1 MSDIDPLSLA
11 DHAVMIGLVSR
22 GQAHEAAAE
31 AENGSLDALVKVFG
45 RKGLLTSWQLERLK
59 KGDIHGFFF
68 GNYKVLFHLA
78 EGTFARVYRGIHKDN
93 GMSVAIKVLRQRFSS
108 DPSAVNLF
116 HKEAEAG
123 MKLRHPNI
131 IEILDFGETDKQ
143 HYIIMEFL
151 EGANL
156 RDFLKI
162 RPKIS
167 PEDALPLMLGLAKG
181 LKYSFEQGV
190 THRDIKGTNVLIS
203 NAGVAKLV
211 DFGLATID
219 SEDKKTSMQN
229 QRTVDY
235 AALERTCGSEKGD
248 SRSDIYFLG
257 SVFYQMLTGQV
268 PMKEVESKDF
278 LEKMLK
284 RSFGAIVPLNE
295 HRHAPEPELSAI
307 IVKMMKMDL
316 KSRYQNLDDVI
327 KDLELYQTRNKS
339 GILGL
344 ESHVGEDEEFLASL
358 DEIFVRKPGSDD
370 AAAVAEHPAHGTEQ
384 GHEQG
389 GAAAAKPSTQKQLL
403 CVEAQTEIQD
413 AFRRSLTKIGF
424 RVILVAN
431 AEVAAER
438 YRESPPDAV
447 IFDADGLG
455 PEGLQSL
462 VAMSEQARQDRHDFT
477 ALVLLGPKQRKL
489 RETLPES
496 DHFVVLQKPVKMKYV
511 QHAIMRLINA
521 K

>member
-1 MSDIDPLSLA
+1 MSDIDPLSLS
-11 DHAVMIGLVSR
+11 DHAVMIGLISR
-22 GQAHEAAAE
+22 GQAQEAAAE
-31 AENGSLDALVKVFG
+31 AENGSLEALVKVYG
-45 RKGLLTSWQLERLK
+45 RKGLLTSWQLDRLK
-59 KGDIHGFFF
+59 KGEVQGFFF

-78 EGTFARVYRGIHKDN
+78 EGTFARVYRGVHKDT
-93 GMSVAIKVLRQRFSS
+93 GMPVAIKVLRQRFSS
-108 DPSAVNLF
+108 DPGAVNLF

-123 MKLRHPNI
+123 MKLNHPNI
-131 IEILDFGETDKQ
+131 IQILDFGETDKQ

-162 RPKIS
+162 RPRIS
-167 PEDALPLMLGLAKG
+167 PEDALPLMIGLSKG
-181 LKYSFEQGV
+181 LKYSFEHGV

-203 NAGVAKLV
+203 NAGEAKLV
-211 DFGLATID
+211 DFGLATMD
-219 SEDKKTSMQN
+219 SEDKKTAMQN

-248 SRSDIYFLG
+248 QRSDIYFLG

-278 LEKMLK
+278 LEKMLR
-284 RSFGAIVPLNE
+284 RSFNAIIPLSE

-307 IVKMMKMDL
+307 VEKMMRIEL
-316 KSRYQNLDDVI
+316 KSRYQNMDDVI
-327 KDLELYQTRNKS
+327 KDLERYQSRIKS

-344 ESHVGEDEEFLASL
+344 ETHLGEDEEFLASL
-358 DEIFVRKPGSDD
+358 DDIFIRRPGTDD
-370 AAAVAEHPAHGTEQ
+370 TPAAPERGLGAGEH
-384 GHEQG
+384 
-389 GAAAAKPSTQKQLL
+389 GALPPAKPTIKKQLL

-413 AFRRSLTKIGF
+413 AFRKSLTKLGF
-424 RVILVAN
+424 RVILVSN

-455 PEGLQSL
+455 PEGLNALAEMQD
-462 VAMSEQARQDRHDFT
+462 QATTDGHIFT

-489 RETLPES
+489 RETLTET
-496 DHFVVLQKPVKMKYV
+496 DHFAVLQKPVKMKQV
-511 QHAIMRLINA
+511 QYAIMRLINA

>member
-1 MSDIDPLSLA
+1 MSDIDPISLA
-11 DHAVMIGLVSR
+11 DHAVMIGLITRS
-22 GQAHEAAAE
+22 QAQEALSE
-31 AENGSLDALVKVFG
+31 AEDGTLKALTKVFG
-45 RKGLLTSWQLERLK
+45 RKGLLTSWQLDRLK
-59 KGDIHGFFF
+59 KGDIQGFFF
-68 GNYKVLFHLA
+68 GDYKVLFHLA

-108 DPSAVNLF
+108 DPAAVNLF

-131 IEILDFGETDKQ
+131 IEIIEFGETEKQ
-143 HYIIMEFL
+143 HYIVMEFL

-162 RPKIS
+162 RTKIS
-167 PEDALPLMLGLAKG
+167 AEDALPLMIGLSKG

-203 NAGVAKLV
+203 NAGEAKLV

-235 AALERTCGSEKGD
+235 AALERTGGSEKGD
-248 SRSDIYFLG
+248 IRSDIYFLG
-257 SVFYQMLTGQV
+257 SVFYQMITGQV

-284 RSFGAIVPLNE
+284 RSFGAIIPLSE

-307 IVKMMKMDL
+307 VEKMMKMEL
-316 KSRYQNLDDVI
+316 KSRYQNMDDVV
-327 KDLELYQTRNKS
+327 KDLERYQSRIKS

-344 ESHVGEDEEFLASL
+344 ESHLGEEEDFAAIL
-358 DEIFVRKPGSDD
+358 DDIFIRRPGSDD
-370 AAAVAEHPAHGTEQ
+370 TPASPEPLTAGSDQ
-384 GHEQG
+384 
-389 GAAAAKPSTQKQLL
+389 ASANAPKSDNKKQLL

-413 AFRRSLTKIGF
+413 AFKKSLTKIGF
-424 RVILVAN
+424 RVILVGN
-431 AEVAAER
+431 ADVAAER
-438 YRESPPDAV
+438 FRESPPDAV

-462 VAMSEQARQDRHDFT
+462 VAMRNQAHEDGHYFI
-477 ALVLLGPKQRKL
+477 ALVLLGPKQRNL
-489 RETLPES
+489 REILPEGDRFS
-496 DHFVVLQKPVKMKYV
+496 VLQKPVKMKQV
-511 QHAIMRLINA
+511 QYAIMRLMNP

>member
-1 MSDIDPLSLA
+1 MSDIDPLSLS
-11 DHAVMIGLVSR
+11 DNAVMIGLLSR

-31 AENGSLDALVKVFG
+31 AEDGSLDALVKVFG
-45 RKGLLTSWQLERLK
+45 RKGLLTSWQLDRLK
-59 KGDIHGFFF
+59 KGDVHGFFF

-78 EGTFARVYRGIHKDN
+78 EGTFARVYRGVHKDT
-93 GMSVAIKVLRQRFSS
+93 GMPVAIKVLRQRFSN
-108 DPSAVNLF
+108 DPVAVNLF

-131 IEILDFGETDKQ
+131 IQILDFGETDKQ

-162 RPKIS
+162 RPRIS
-167 PEDALPLMLGLAKG
+167 PEDALPLMIGLSKG
-181 LKYSFEQGV
+181 LKYSFEHGV

-203 NAGVAKLV
+203 NAGEAKLV
-211 DFGLATID
+211 DFGLATMD

-235 AALERTCGSEKGD
+235 AALERTCASEKGD
-248 SRSDIYFLG
+248 ARSDIYFLG
-257 SVFYQMLTGQV
+257 SVFYQMITGQV

-278 LEKMLK
+278 LEKMLR
-284 RSFGAIVPLNE
+284 RSFGAIVPLGE
-295 HRHAPEPELSAI
+295 HRHAPEPELAAI
-307 IVKMMKMDL
+307 VEKMMKIDL
-316 KSRYQNLDDVI
+316 KSRYQNMNDVI
-327 KDLELYQTRNKS
+327 KDLENYQTRNKS

-344 ESHVGEDEEFLASL
+344 ETPTGEDEEFLASL
-358 DEIFVRKPGSDD
+358 DEIFVRRPGSDD
-370 AAAVAEHPAHGTEQ
+370 TAAVAENHAQVSEHGLPAP
-384 GHEQG
+384 
-389 GAAAAKPSTQKQLL
+389 AKATTKKQLL

-413 AFRRSLTKIGF
+413 AFRKSLTKIGF
-424 RVILVAN
+424 RVILVSN

-455 PEGLQSL
+455 PEGLNSL
-462 VAMSEQARQDRHDFT
+462 VEMSKQAVEDGHEFT

-489 RETLPES
+489 RETLTET
-496 DHFVVLQKPVKMKYV
+496 DHFAVLQKPVKMKHV
-511 QHAIMRLINA
+511 QYAIMRLMNA